1 MTSLLVVE
9 SPAKA
14 KTINKYLGKN
24 YKVLASMGHIRQLPK
39 KDGSVD
45 VNDDFKIKYELSS
58 KSSRAVKELVETAK
72 TCDKLLLAPDPDRE
86 GEAIAWHILEVLK
99 QKKAIKDT
107 TPVERV
113 VFNAITKET
122 VADAIKNPRNIDMDL
137 VNAQQARVAL
147 DYLVGFTL
155 SPVLWRK
162 LPGSKSAGRVQ
173 SVALRLI
180 CEREEEIEKFKKEEY
195 WTIDANLLT
204 DKKEKIEASLTHIN
218 DKKLDKFA
226 IKNEKEAKEIQEILE
241 SKKYKV
247 VSIEKKQTKKNPYAP
262 FTTSTLQQEANKK
275 LGFSAKLT
283 MSVAQKLYEGK
294 DTGSGTHGLIT
305 YMRTDGV
312 YTAPEAINSAR
323 NFIKKKYGEQYLPDK
338 PIIYQNKV
346 KNAQEAHEA
355 IRPTDPSATPESL
368 KEYLT
373 NEEYKLYDL
382 IWKRLIASQMSS
394 VVFDQVAINIETESK
409 YGILR
414 AVGSII
420 KFDGFYVLYNIKKEE
435 DEEKELTDDEKI
447 LPNVN
452 ENDYLNLQKINALQH
467 FTEPPARYSEASLVK
482 KMEELGIGRPSTY
495 ATILSVIQEREYVK
509 LEKKKFIPE
518 ERGRIVTA
526 FLKKYFNKYVQY
538 DYTAKLEDDLDEI
551 ANGKENWKKF
561 LQDFW
566 SPFDTETKQ
575 ALTIPNADVINSI
588 THDLQA
594 HIFGYDKDGK
604 LQDTCPECKKGKLSL
619 KMGKFGAFI
628 GCSNYPECKYI
639 KNIDSLTITED
650 EDVATEKFETKLLG
664 QDSGL
669 NIYIKKGPYGFYI
682 QKGEDSTDTKTK
694 PKRIGIPKTNK
705 EPQNM
710 TLEQAKALLNLP
722 RLIGNHPE
730 DNEEIKANIGP
741 FGPYLMYNKAFY
753 SVKNDDI
760 LTIELDRA
768 IDIIEEGKKKK
779 QNKELKDNKTN
790 TKTADK
796 KSTTKKIA
804 NKNTTKKTTSKKT
817 TSKKSK

>member
-1 MTSLLVVE
+1 MTNLLVVE

-45 VNDDFKIKYELSS
+45 VNDNFKIKYEISS
-58 KSSRAVKELVETAK
+58 KSAKAVRDLVEAAK
-72 TCDKLLLAPDPDRE
+72 NSDKLLLAPDPDRE

-99 QKKAIKDT
+99 QKKAIKEN

-113 VFNAITKET
+113 VFNAITKNT
-122 VADAIKNPRNIDMDL
+122 VEEAIQNPREIDMDL

-180 CEREEEIEKFKKEEY
+180 CEREEEIEKFKKQEY

-204 DKKEKIEASLTHIN
+204 DKKEKLTASLTHIN
-218 DKKLDKFA
+218 DKKLDKFD
-226 IKNEKEAKEIQEILE
+226 IKNEKEAKEIQSILE

-247 VSIEKKQTKKNPYAP
+247 ISIERKQTKKNPYAP

-294 DTGSGTHGLIT
+294 DTGNGSHGLIT

-323 NFIKKKYGEQYLPDK
+323 NFIKKEYGEKYLPTK
-338 PIIYQNKV
+338 PIVYQNKV

-368 KEYLT
+368 KQYLT

-382 IWKRLIASQMSS
+382 IWKRLIASQMSA
-394 VVFDQVAINIETESK
+394 VIFDQVAINIETESK

-414 AVGSII
+414 ATGSVI
-420 KFDGFYVLYNIKKEE
+420 KFDGFYVLYNVKKED
-435 DEEKELTDDEKI
+435 DEEKDLTDDEKI
-447 LPNVN
+447 LPSV
-452 ENDYLNLQKINALQH
+452 EEGEYLNLKNIESLQH

-551 ANGKENWKKF
+551 ADGKENWKEF
-561 LQDFW
+561 LQEFW
-566 SPFDTETKQ
+566 QPFNAEINQ
-575 ALTIPNADVINSI
+575 AMTIPTADVINSI
-588 THDLQA
+588 MQELKE
-594 HIFGYDKDGK
+594 HIFGFDKDGK
-604 LQDTCPECKKGKLSL
+604 LQDTCPECGKGKLSL
-619 KMGKFGAFI
+619 KMGKYGAFI

-639 KNIDSLTITED
+639 KNIQTLSITDNE
-650 EDVATEKFETKLLG
+650 EESQNETQKFENKLLG
-664 QDSGL
+664 QDEGK

-682 QKGEDSTDTKTK
+682 QKGEDSTKKDEK
-694 PKRIGIPKTNK
+694 PKRVGIPKTNK
-705 EPQNM
+705 EPQNL
-710 TLEQAKALLNLP
+710 TLEQAKALLSLP
-722 RLIGNHPE
+722 RLIGKHPE
-730 DNEEIKANIGP
+730 DNGEIKANIGP

-760 LTIELDRA
+760 LTIELPRA
-768 IDIIEEGKKKK
+768 VMIIEEGKKNKK
-779 QNKELKDNKTN
+779 AKSETKKEETEEKKIE
-790 TKTADK
+790 K
-796 KSTTKKIA
+796 KS
-804 NKNTTKKTTSKKT
+804 TKKTT
-817 TSKKSK
+817 KSKSAKATK